1 MKNKFFMLVL
11 AVLILSLSGY
21 IIIGLKYSV
30 TYNNNLREIKDFPLS
45 FIVAFHI
52 NNTFS
57 ICIMEESNMILEFPH
72 IKGFFFEQKSYGETI
87 IILKIL
93 THNGQNNYFTLRKT
107 QKVENTKVEITFH
120 KNIKTFPYFTD
131 VSFRPLIPN
140 VILKKM
146 FMYTKLK
153 MIFAILCLFSSIY
166 LAQSAVRVFFK
177 KKQPLAE
184 KTPKT

>member
-107 QKVENTKVEITFH
+107 QKVEITKVEITFH